1 MDIEHIDLLVSKSKK
16 NEDKYT
22 VLHYIKNLIE
32 LQLLRY
38 SDDSIIILSVNYCFG
53 KPGWKH
59 IIYIS

>member
-38 SDDSIIILSVNYCFG
+38 SDDSIIILSVNYFFG